1 LTNVT
6 VGPTLRK
13 TLRPPDAWQRERSR
27 EEGSMLGIHTRPKP
41 IVAFS
46 TMSRLTFP
54 GSQ

>member
-1 LTNVT
+1 
-6 VGPTLRK
+6 
-13 TLRPPDAWQRERSR
+13 
-27 EEGSMLGIHTRPKP
+27 MLGIHTRPKP